1 MTTHETP
8 CYYRVGPRQ
17 SDSPAIEDC
26 VEGRLRLTEEGLV
39 LGTDATSSDGS
50 YTDRI
55 DKHSNSAIRRLF
67 GGHFD
72 PQLFSFDDLPTD
84 RTIAVPLTSI
94 QDVQFLT
101 WDGSHLRGA
110 DQTHGIL
117 VQTTAFGGDAL
128 LIQLGHGDRNR
139 GSGTKRHRLFA
150 QTLDALLAQ
159 SSPDRSAAGNG
170 SVAAGTETVDASE
183 NSQVDWLDAPTAE
196 TTLVAR
202 NTSDETVTAHIGYR
216 EDEVVGGTY
225 DVELDGNSTREWDGL
240 SADNTI
246 EVGAALGPR
255 RTTARRFEVDGL
267 ASTDLVVEI
276 TPEEIA
282 VQPGDGET
290 VESTPAS
297 NQRSQQARSTPQSSP
312 TTEAAS
318 QPPTGTQ
325 AATNPGGAASTS
337 SVDPHETSPT
347 ETEDSSEGGVLKPLL
362 VIVAGIGIGVF
373 GSALVSLGV
382 DLLIRASSGPTNSPG
397 LIGFLEILPMIFTA
411 LNLVGLLVVLYGIY
425 KLIGALR

>member
-50 YTDRI
+50 HTDRI

-225 DVELDGNSTREWDGL
+225 DVELDGNSTRSGTDSPLTTPSKSVPHWARGERLRGDSRWTASRLPTSWSRSHRKRLPFSPEMARQSNQHQHRTSAHSKRVRRPSPAPQLKRHPNHRPGL
-240 SADNTI
+240 RQQRI
-246 EVGAALGPR
+246 PVALPARRQSTLTRLLPPR
-255 RTTARRFEVDGL
+255 RRTR
-267 ASTDLVVEI
+267 
-276 TPEEIA
+276 PK
-282 VQPGDGET
+282 
-290 VESTPAS
+290 
-297 NQRSQQARSTPQSSP
+297 
-312 TTEAAS
+312 
-318 QPPTGTQ
+318 
-325 AATNPGGAASTS
+325 GA
-337 SVDPHETSPT
+337 
-347 ETEDSSEGGVLKPLL
+347 
-362 VIVAGIGIGVF
+362 
-373 GSALVSLGV
+373 
-382 DLLIRASSGPTNSPG
+382 
-397 LIGFLEILPMIFTA
+397 
-411 LNLVGLLVVLYGIY
+411 Y
-425 KLIGALR
+425 